1 MGMTVNIAPPAWSSV
16 HRPIPFIYRYETR
29 TVIIDNSEPFGGFLR
44 VNFTASFATIP
55 VVGDKIIIEN
65 VGTTILEFLEGIH
78 TVTEVISPYEIVTD
92 ADVGVHVFSLDN
104 VTAKLLQ
111 IPEIKLYSGYATG
124 EEYPNDL
131 PLTLVA
137 TFTPENSPE
146 NDIRF
151 DVSEYLKSIFRIIAP
166 VEGIDYNM
174 FNRFRLFFDGVYH
187 ETYQVLNSSI
197 ETDLLMSDYANT
209 GNPLNSK
216 FPPLVFGCGRTIISL
231 LENNVVT
238 NLISINDDITNVEGD
253 FYSGDFSS
261 ADFYTN

>member
-1 MGMTVNIAPPAWSSV
+1 MGMTVNIAPPLWSSV

-44 VNFTASFATIP
+44 INFTTSFVTTP

-65 VGTTILEFLEGIH
+65 VGTTILEYLEGIH
-78 TVTEVISPYEIVTD
+78 TVTEVISPYEIVTGTS
-92 ADVGVHVFSLDN
+92 VGVQVFSLGN

-111 IPEIKLYSGYATG
+111 IPEVKLYSGYAVG
-124 EEYPNDL
+124 EEYPDDL

-137 TFTPENSPE
+137 TFTPFNSPE

-151 DVSEYLKSIFRIIAP
+151 DVSEYLRSIFRIISP
-166 VEGIDYNM
+166 VEGIDFNM

-216 FPPLVFGCGRTIISL
+216 FPPIVFGCGRTIISF

-238 NLISINDDITNVEGD
+238 NVVSIDDDITEEEGD
-253 FYSGDFSS
+253 YSNLDYSS
-261 ADFYTN
+261 SDYNTN

>member
-1 MGMTVNIAPPAWSSV
+1 MVLFSSPPAWSSV
-16 HRPIPFIYRYETR
+16 HRPIPFVYNYETR

-44 VNFTASFATIP
+44 INFDVSFATVP
-55 VVGDKIIIEN
+55 VVGDKIIIED
-65 VGTTILEFLEGIH
+65 VGTTILEYLEGIH
-78 TVTEVISPYEIVTD
+78 TVTEVISPVEIVTD
-92 ADVGVHVFSLDN
+92 KDVGVHVFSLDN

-111 IPEIKLYSGYATG
+111 IPEIKLYSGYATD
-124 EEYPNDL
+124 EEYPDDL

-137 TFTPENSPE
+137 TFTPENSPD

-166 VEGIDYNM
+166 VEGIDFNM
-174 FNRFRLFFDGVYH
+174 FNRFRLFFDGYYQ

-216 FPPLVFGCGRTIISL
+216 FPPIVFGCGRTIISF

-238 NLISINDDITNVEGD
+238 NVVSINDDIMDVEGD
-253 FYSGDFSS
+253 YYVGDYSSS
-261 ADFYTN
+261 DYYTN